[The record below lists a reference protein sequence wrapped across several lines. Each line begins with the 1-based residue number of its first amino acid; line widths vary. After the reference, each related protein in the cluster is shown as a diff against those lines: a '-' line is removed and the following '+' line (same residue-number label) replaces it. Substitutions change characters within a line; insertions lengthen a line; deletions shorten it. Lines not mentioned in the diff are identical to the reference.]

1 MSCTEHAKSRLYATI
16 SRRHLNRNAVGGCA
30 TGLTLKSAAIEPTLV
45 PGLVGSAIEFLERAG
60 GGSKRVSDQAMAGS
74 NSTRSNAKC
83 LARLTIEEVFIE

>member
-1 MSCTEHAKSRLYATI
+1 MAAPL
-16 SRRHLNRNAVGGCA
+16 
-30 TGLTLKSAAIEPTLV
+30 GLTLKSAAIEPTPV

-83 LARLTIEEVFIE
+83 LARLTIEEFSSNNETQPSVKLLKRIICDNWIGYKDK